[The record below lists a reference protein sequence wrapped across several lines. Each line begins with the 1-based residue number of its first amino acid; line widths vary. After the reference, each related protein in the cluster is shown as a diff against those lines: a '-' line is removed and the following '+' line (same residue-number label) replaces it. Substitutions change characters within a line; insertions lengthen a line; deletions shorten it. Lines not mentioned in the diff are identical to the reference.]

1 MLFFVSL
8 DPHAIKPHHRIVRG
22 VETDDFVLHGIGF
35 FLAHLKQHGGTQRG
49 VSCGTG
55 GNASFFVLHLLR
67 VLFLFRQ
74 PHFFTERRQQ
84 LTLRPYF
91 GSHSSFS
98 CVPPPCKTRWYL
110 GGRKRKEEKE
120 GEREHEQQSVVFP
133 FHQFNHPTDQTYR
146 AVPSGGVTGDKTTGV
161 SSPVPCF
168 GVARHQTLIGVW
180 VVGRQCFVV
189 VQHGF
194 THHLRQRGR
203 PQGFT
208 VFSLVQRSFAH
219 PNFRAIGVISEKPV
233 GGEREIFF
241 YKRSVS

>member
-1 MLFFVSL
+1 MCEIPSPQHATMCEIPPSPHPTLLFIVPLTILRHGRPAMLFFVSL

-110 GGRKRKEEKE
+110 GGKKRKEEEGGWKE
-120 GEREHEQQSVVFP
+120 E
-133 FHQFNHPTDQTYR
+133 
-146 AVPSGGVTGDKTTGV
+146 
-161 SSPVPCF
+161 
-168 GVARHQTLIGVW
+168 
-180 VVGRQCFVV
+180 
-189 VQHGF
+189 
-194 THHLRQRGR
+194 
-203 PQGFT
+203 
-208 VFSLVQRSFAH
+208 
-219 PNFRAIGVISEKPV
+219 
-233 GGEREIFF
+233 GGEREQKTKNNNNQWCFLF
-241 YKRSVS
+241 TNSTTQPTKHTEQYPVVVSLVTKRLVFLRLSHVLVWHATKH

>member
-1 MLFFVSL
+1 MWHWRQCFFLCPPPLAGSFSL
-8 DPHAIKPHHRIVRG
+8 STTA
-22 VETDDFVLHGIGF
+22 FLHGTTPTIDVAPVLWF
-35 FLAHLKQHGGTQRG
+35 SFVVLWRPATVQNPVVPGGKEEEG
-49 VSCGTG
+49 
-55 GNASFFVLHLLR
+55 
-67 VLFLFRQ
+67 
-74 PHFFTERRQQ
+74 
-84 LTLRPYF
+84 
-91 GSHSSFS
+91 
-98 CVPPPCKTRWYL
+98 
-110 GGRKRKEEKE
+110 GGRRRKRTEDEQ
-120 GEREHEQQSVVFP
+120 QQSVVFP

-219 PNFRAIGVISEKPV
+219 PNFRAIGVVSEKPA
-233 GGEREIFF
+233 GGERERFF
-241 YKRSVS
+241 L

>member
-35 FLAHLKQHGGTQRG
+35 FLAHLKQHRGTQRG
-49 VSCGTG
+49 VSRGTG

-98 CVPPPCKTRWYL
+98 GVPPPCKTRWYL
-110 GGRKRKEEKE
+110 GGKKRKEEE
-120 GEREHEQQSVVFP
+120 GGR
-133 FHQFNHPTDQTYR
+133 R
-146 AVPSGGVTGDKTTGV
+146 RKRRRTTTISGV
-161 SSPVPCF
+161 SFSPSQPPN
-168 GVARHQTLIGVW
+168 
-180 VVGRQCFVV
+180 
-189 VQHGF
+189 
-194 THHLRQRGR
+194 R
-203 PQGFT
+203 PNIPSSTQWWC
-208 VFSLVQRSFAH
+208 H
-219 PNFRAIGVISEKPV
+219 W
-233 GGEREIFF
+233 
-241 YKRSVS
+241 